1 MIDDKHALELIDS
14 ALKRWGIS
22 YMHHVDKERE
32 LEHKKIFS
40 VIFSKPTREQPIP
53 HTTVNGQFV
62 VHSTGEKA
70 GKIEFVLEQ
79 GVHRYDSTFQLTD
92 SMIDR
97 MLDVKARMRAS

>member
-1 MIDDKHALELIDS
+1 
-14 ALKRWGIS
+14 
-22 YMHHVDKERE
+22 MHHIDKERE

-53 HTTVNGQFV
+53 HTTVNAQFV

-97 MLDVKARMRAS
+97 MLDVKARMRA